1 MQASVKINDL
11 SCLSESNY
19 SHSQT
24 YTWCSRSEHFP
35 EHHTLTAPQD
45 SSEVQSHVK
54 FMFRWREGDEVKP
67 CARTSKEKQK
77 PQHLLIR
84 PKPGQVWYFSFP
96 WTQSDTMCFRL
107 FTSQDHQFPTL
118 HSHLVLAPS
127 CPPLAPTQQGFNSCP
142 LKLLRLRLSWIPAGS
157 TIMSNPLCL
166 ESNTRGGFIICKW
179 LLPWRECFN

>member
-54 FMFRWREGDEVKP
+54 FMFRWSEGDEVKP
-67 CARTSKEKQK
+67 CARTPKEKQK

-118 HSHLVLAPS
+118 HYILYWLPHVLH
-127 CPPLAPTQQGFNSCP
+127 
-142 LKLLRLRLSWIPAGS
+142 
-157 TIMSNPLCL
+157 
-166 ESNTRGGFIICKW
+166 W
-179 LLPWRECFN
+179 LLPSRVLIPALWSFFVSVCPGSRLAPQ